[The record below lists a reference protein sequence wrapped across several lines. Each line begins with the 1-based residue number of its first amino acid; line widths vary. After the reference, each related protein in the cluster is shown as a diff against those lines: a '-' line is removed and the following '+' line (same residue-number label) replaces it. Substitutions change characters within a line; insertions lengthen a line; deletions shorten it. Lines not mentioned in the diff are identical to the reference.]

1 MNYKIL
7 LFKIFFFLLYTNS
20 IIAFQGQQDF
30 SNHEESYQYLTKKFY
45 ENEKDTVIAKK
56 YAKKYLLKAKKED
69 NSINII
75 HGYYFMSLISE
86 SAISHKYSDT
96 IISFTKNKNSSQYP
110 IYSYRQKAVVYFN
123 DGDFKNAFDYFL
135 KVNEEAKK
143 YDNIGLQYSS
153 KKSIGILKGWMG
165 ENETALVNLRD
176 CYPFFSKYKKDA
188 PEQYLELLFALS
200 ESYNFNKILDS
211 ASVINSLGYKESLE
225 LERSDFQRYFI
236 LNEGINQF
244 SKEKYTL
251 AKDSLVKAIDL
262 LKKTHDLAN
271 LGQAHYYL
279 GKSYAAIGMLESAI
293 EEHKLVDVI
302 FQKSPQIIPES
313 RKSYEILI
321 NHYKEINDTDN
332 QLKYIER
339 LLKVDSVLNSNYKYL
354 IKNVIQ
360 NYDTPKLI
368 AEKQQIINSLEK
380 ENRFSLFWMGSI
392 IILCVISIVV
402 LGSNYVKNKKY
413 KKRFNELYSATNSD
427 ENSNKEDLIIAE
439 KDTIGIDETL
449 IKEILQRLEEFESK
463 SEFLRRNITTNS
475 LAKSFD
481 TNSKY
486 LSKVI
491 NRYKK
496 KNFNTYINE
505 LRIEYV
511 IDKLKTDRK
520 FKKYS
525 IRAIANEIG
534 FNSTEVF
541 SKAFYKKNGIHP
553 SYFIKQLE
561 KHEQD

>member
-1 MNYKIL
+1 MNYKR
-7 LFKIFFFLLYTNS
+7 LFFKVFLFFLYVNH
-20 IIAFQGQQDF
+20 IIAFQEYPTSHNLED
-30 SNHEESYQYLTKKFY
+30 SYQNLSKNFY
-45 ENEKDTVIAKK
+45 ENEKDTIKAQEYAHK
-56 YAKKYLLKAKKED
+56 YILKARKNND
-69 NSINII
+69 TTNII
-75 HGYYFMSLISE
+75 HGFYLMSLISE

-96 IISFTKNKNSSQYP
+96 IISFTKNNNSPQYP

-143 YDNIGLQYSS
+143 YNNIGLQYSS

-165 ENETALVNLRD
+165 ENETALENLRD
-176 CYPFFSKYKKDA
+176 CYDFYSEHKKQA

-200 ESYNFNKILDS
+200 KSYNFNKILDS
-211 ASVINSLGYKESLE
+211 ASVINNLGYKESLE
-225 LERSDFQRYFI
+225 LKNLGFQHYFI

-244 SKEKYTL
+244 SKEKYIV

-271 LGQAHYYL
+271 LGLAHYYL
-279 GKSYAAIGMLESAI
+279 GKSYTAIGMTDSAI
-293 EEHKLVDVI
+293 EEHKKVGAI

-332 QLKYIER
+332 QLKYIEK
-339 LLKVDSVLNSNYKYL
+339 LLSVDSILNSNYKYL
-354 IKNVIQ
+354 IKNVIE

-368 AEKQQIINSLEK
+368 AEKQRIINSLET

-392 IILCVISIVV
+392 IILCIISIIV

-413 KKRFNELYSATNSD
+413 KKRFNELYNATNSD
-427 ENSNKEDLIIAE
+427 KTPINEDLLIEE
-439 KDTIGIDETL
+439 KNTIGIDETL
-449 IKEILQRLEEFESK
+449 IKEILHRLEEFESK
-463 SEFLRRNITTNS
+463 SEFLKRNITTNS

-491 NRYKK
+491 NRYKE

-511 IDKLKTDRK
+511 IEKLKTDRK

-541 SKAFYKKNGIHP
+541 SKAFYKKNGIYP

-561 KHEQD
+561 KQQLN

>member
-1 MNYKIL
+1 MNYKKL
-7 LFKIFFFLLYTNS
+7 FFKIVLFFLGVNYIS
-20 IIAFQGQQDF
+20 AFQEYPTSHNLED
-30 SNHEESYQYLTKKFY
+30 SYSYLANNFY
-45 ENEKDTVIAKK
+45 KNERDTIKAQE
-56 YAKKYLLKAKKED
+56 YAHKYLLKARKNND
-69 NSINII
+69 TINVI
-75 HGYYFMSLISE
+75 HGFYFLSLISE

-96 IISFTKNKNSSQYP
+96 IISLTKYSNSPQYP

-123 DGDFKNAFDYFL
+123 DGDFKKAFDYFL
-135 KVNEEAKK
+135 KVNEEAIKHG
-143 YDNIGLQYSS
+143 NIGLQYSS
-153 KKSIGILKGWMG
+153 KKSIGILKAMLG
-165 ENETALVNLRD
+165 ENETALVNLKD
-176 CYPFFSKYKKDA
+176 CYAFFEKHKNQA

-211 ASVINSLGYKESLE
+211 ASVINRLGYKESLE
-225 LERSDFQRYFI
+225 LERPEFQYKFV

-244 SKEKYTL
+244 SKEKYTV
-251 AKDSLVKAIDL
+251 AKDSLVKVIGL
-262 LKKTHDLAN
+262 IKKTRDLAN

-279 GKSYAAIGMLESAI
+279 GKSYAAIGMTDKAI
-293 EEHKLVDVI
+293 EEHKIVDVI

-339 LLKVDSVLNSNYKYL
+339 LLRVDSVLNSNYKYL

-368 AEKQQIINSLEK
+368 AEKEHIINSLEK
-380 ENRFSLFWMGSI
+380 EKRSSLFWMISI
-392 IILCVISIVV
+392 IILCVISIVI
-402 LGSNYVKNKKY
+402 LGVNYVKNKKY
-413 KKRFNELYSATNSD
+413 KKRFNELFNATNSD
-427 ENSNKEDLIIAE
+427 ETPNREDLIIEE
-439 KDTIGIDETL
+439 KNSIGIDEAI
-449 IKEILQRLEEFESK
+449 IKDILYRLEEFESK
-463 SEFLRRNITTNS
+463 SEFLKRNITTNS
-475 LAKSFD
+475 LAKSFG

-511 IDKLKTDRK
+511 IDKLKTDRR

-553 SYFIKQLE
+553 SYFIKELD
-561 KHEQD
+561 KKEQN

>member
-1 MNYKIL
+1 MNYNRSF
-7 LFKIFFFLLYTNS
+7 FKIFLFFLYVNH
-20 IIAFQGQQDF
+20 IIAFQEYPTSYNLED
-30 SNHEESYQYLTKKFY
+30 SYQYLSKAFY
-45 ENEKDTVIAKK
+45 ENERDTIKAQE
-56 YAKKYLLKAKKED
+56 YAHKYLLKARKNND
-69 NSINII
+69 TTNII
-75 HGYYFMSLISE
+75 HGFYLISLISE

-96 IISFTKNKNSSQYP
+96 IISFTKNSNSPQYP

-123 DGDFKNAFDYFL
+123 DGDFKKAFDYFL

-165 ENETALVNLRD
+165 ENETALKNLRD

-200 ESYNFNKILDS
+200 ESYNFNKVLDS
-211 ASVINSLGYKESLE
+211 ASVVNSLGYKESLE
-225 LERSDFQRYFI
+225 LERPDFQHYFI

-244 SKEKYTL
+244 SKEKYIV

-380 ENRFSLFWMGSI
+380 ENQSSLFWMLSI
-392 IILCVISIVV
+392 ITLCLISILF
-402 LGSNYVKNKKY
+402 LGYNYVKNKKY
-413 KKRFNELYSATNSD
+413 KKRFNELYNVANPD
-427 ENSNKEDLIIAE
+427 KNLNKEGLIIGG
-439 KDTIGIDETL
+439 KNTIGIDETL
-449 IKEILQRLEEFESK
+449 IKAILVRLEEFESK
-463 SEFLRRNITTNS
+463 SEFLKRNITTNS

-496 KNFNTYINE
+496 KNFNSYLND
-505 LRIEYV
+505 LRIAYAVE
-511 IDKLKTDRK
+511 KLKTDRK

-525 IRAIANEIG
+525 IRAIAQETG

-561 KHEQD
+561 KHEQG